1 MNGNLFTSLWQRF
14 ATDGS
19 RVFLDCPGR
28 EPLSYEAVAELAG
41 RYAAVLEDMAVAPG
55 RRVLV
60 QVDKSPEA
68 VALYLACLRLGV
80 VYVPINTAYT
90 AAEVEFFL
98 EDCAPDLFV
107 IDGQRRAE
115 LVAAAGRAGAARV
128 LPLTGG
134 GTSLHQ
140 HASTRRVSATLT
152 PRAPSD
158 LAVIIY
164 TSGTTGR
171 AKGAML
177 SVSNLLSNALA
188 LHKAWGWQADDVL
201 LHALPIFHVHGLFV
215 ALHCAMLSSS
225 RVLFLPRFEVAAVRR
240 ALSAATVMMGVP
252 TFYTRLLAAAEFSVE
267 ECRAVRI
274 FISGSAPL
282 SPLTCSEFES
292 RTGHHILER
301 YGMSEAGIIASN
313 PLHGERLPGTVGYA
327 LPEVEVRVVDQG
339 GEIVV
344 PGQVG
349 ELEIRGPNL
358 FAGYWQLPEKT
369 AAEFRPDGFFR
380 TGDLGSMAADGRIT
394 IAGRARDLII
404 SGGYNVYPREIE
416 GRLDD
421 LEGIVEAA
429 VIGVPHPDLGEAVV
443 AVLVVANPAAFDE
456 RATLTALGA
465 SLARFK
471 QPKRFF
477 VVDALPRNAM
487 GKVEKNVLRAR
498 YGAAFG
504 GG

>member
-1 MNGNLFTSLWQRF
+1 MNGNLFSSLWQRF
-14 ATDGS
+14 GSDGS
-19 RVFLDCPGR
+19 GVFLDCPGR
-28 EPLSYEAVAELAG
+28 EQLSYDAVAELAG
-41 RYAAVLEDMAVAPG
+41 RYAAVLEDMAIAPG

-68 VALYLACLRLGV
+68 VALYLACLRLGI

-90 AAEVEFFL
+90 AAEAEYFL
-98 EDCAPDLFV
+98 QDCSPDLFV

-115 LVAAAGRAGAARV
+115 LVAAGERAGVALV
-128 LPLTGG
+128 LPLIGG
-134 GTSLHQ
+134 ETSLHQ
-140 HASTRRVSATLT
+140 RASASRVSATLT
-152 PRAPSD
+152 PRSPAD

-177 SVSNLLSNALA
+177 SVGNLLSNALA
-188 LHKAWGWQADDVL
+188 LHQAWGWRADDVL

-215 ALHCAMLSSS
+215 ALHCAILSAS
-225 RVLFLPRFEVAAVRR
+225 RVLFLPRFDVTAVRR
-240 ALSAATVMMGVP
+240 ALPAATVMMGVP
-252 TFYTRLLAAAEFSVE
+252 TFYTRLLAAAEFSAE
-267 ECRAVRI
+267 ECRSVRV

-282 SPLTCSEFES
+282 SPSTFAEFEI
-292 RTGHHILER
+292 RTGHRILER

-313 PLHGERLPGTVGYA
+313 PLRGERLAGTVGYA
-327 LPEVEVRVVDQG
+327 LPQVEVRIADQA
-339 GEIVV
+339 GETAG

-369 AAEFRPDGFFR
+369 TAEFRSDGFFR
-380 TGDLGSMAADGRIT
+380 TGDLGAMAADGRIT

-421 LEGIVEAA
+421 VEGIVEAA

-443 AVLVVANPAAFDE
+443 AVLVTANPAAFDE
-456 RATLTALGA
+456 RATLAALDTT
-465 SLARFK
+465 LARFK

-487 GKVEKNVLRAR
+487 GKVEKNALRER
-498 YGAAFG
+498 YRSLFAGA
-504 GG
+504 